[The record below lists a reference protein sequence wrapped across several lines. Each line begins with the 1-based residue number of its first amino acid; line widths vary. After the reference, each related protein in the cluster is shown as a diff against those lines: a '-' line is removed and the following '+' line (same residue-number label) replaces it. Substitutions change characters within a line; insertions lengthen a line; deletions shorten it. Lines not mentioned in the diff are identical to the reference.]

1 MTILRREHVAGIC
14 HKKYTTKATFS
25 EKVYDIYTDCTRV
38 STGDDSRLCFS
49 VDGKRV
55 LEVKHL
61 QWKFRGNERVE
72 IDGVHIQV
80 AMGFGFGFGMKKMKK
95 GVLRQAKSSSSSA
108 HLTKESNYPFS
119 NEHLTFCFWDESQTK

>member
-14 HKKYTTKATFS
+14 HKKYTTKATFRG
-25 EKVYDIYTDCTRV
+25 KVHEICIDCTRV
-38 STGDDSRLCFS
+38 STRDDSRLCFS
-49 VDGKRV
+49 MDGKRV
-55 LEVKHL
+55 LVVKHL

-80 AMGFGFGFGMKKMKK
+80 AMGFGFGYGMKKMKK
-95 GVLRQAKSSSSSA
+95 RVLRWAKSSSLSSLSSE

-119 NEHLTFCFWDESQTK
+119 NEHLTFSY